1 MDQGSQSCE
10 HLPTWVGRVAVAACA
25 ECGRV
30 DWLSDQ
36 GYLDPAEGLAYLF
49 GTYDLVGHLEAL
61 AAPAPSVLA
70 YAPPSARKRRN
81 LDCLPKHVWLEVGP
95 DLWLSHDGQTLLLAT
110 NQRMLVENLTR
121 GA

>member
-1 MDQGSQSCE
+1 MPS
-10 HLPTWVGRVAVAACA
+10 VG
-25 ECGRV
+25 GV

-36 GYLDPAEGLAYLF
+36 GSLDPAEGLAYLF
-49 GTYDLVGHLEAL
+49 GSYDLVGHLEAL

-95 DLWLSHDGQTLLLAT
+95 DLWLSHDGQTAPPGDQPT
-110 NQRMLVENLTR
+110 HAGREPHPRGLTQAEAGSANWVR
-121 GA
+121 